1 MQSQNEIRLKHT
13 EDDGNIFFL
22 EFHWKFK
29 SLCNH
34 ISNSVFSAVDYDLL
48 LIILYTKT
56 CDFNENFIVAL
67 RISSKTILC
76 MLNSWI
82 TMDFAI
88 SFIRLHPFFRKKYTQ
103 SPEIFVKNWL
113 REQCM
118 QFWWYEYQII
128 KQLDHRTAWCR
139 QLEIN
144 KRQPNWGIIL
154 D

>member
-1 MQSQNEIRLKHT
+1 MFAIPKRNSVEAHRRW
-13 EDDGNIFFL
+13 EIFFW
-22 EFHWKFK
+22 EFHWKWK

-56 CDFNENFIVAL
+56 CDFNENFIVASCYVYTYL
-67 RISSKTILC
+67 FHLWTRISSKTILC

-88 SFIRLHPFFRKKYTQ
+88 SSIRLHTFFRKKYTQ

-118 QFWWYEYQII
+118 QFRWYEYQII
-128 KQLDHRTAWCR
+128 KQLDHHDVD
-139 QLEIN
+139 N
-144 KRQPNWGIIL
+144 
-154 D
+154 